1 MTERLLVIGGGGF
14 VGSRVLRAAVAR
26 GIAGASFGPAMR
38 DLAADL
44 AIARF
49 AGDAE
54 DAGALATALAAFR
67 PDAVVWAA
75 GYNPTGDGLA
85 RTAQADVARAVAV
98 NAGAFAASL
107 AACAA
112 AGVARVVQ
120 CGSTVI
126 YGPAA
131 DYAAARVNEA
141 ARPAP
146 RTAYGLTKLMAEQAG
161 EWAVAALGLD
171 VVTLRLPLV
180 FGPGRWY
187 AGAAGTYARMLRAT
201 ADGTPL
207 REEVPS
213 AAFDVVHGDD
223 AAEALLL
230 LAARRGPPRVLNM
243 AGLTTSL
250 PEIAAALSPTLQAV
264 PVTAPA
270 AFPLVDDGALRAMGW
285 APRRGLADI
294 LHDTIAEM
302 TRSDG
307 RRADRPEG
315 LNRPA

>member
-14 VGSRVLRAAVAR
+14 VGSRVLRAAAEQ
-26 GIAGASFGPAMR
+26 GIACASFGPAGR
-38 DLAADL
+38 DLASGQ

-49 AGDAE
+49 TGDAE
-54 DAGALATALAAFR
+54 DSGALAAALAAFR

-85 RTAQADVARAVAV
+85 RTAKAEVARAVAV
-98 NAGAFAASL
+98 NAGAFAATL
-107 AACAA
+107 AACAQ

-131 DYAAARVNEA
+131 AYPATRVDEA
-141 ARPAP
+141 APPAP

-161 EWAVAALGLD
+161 QWAVDAFGLD

-187 AGAAGTYARMLRAT
+187 AGAAGAYARMLRAT
-201 ADGTPL
+201 VDGAEL
-207 REEVPS
+207 REDVSPT
-213 AAFDVVHGDD
+213 AFDVVHGDD
-223 AAEALLL
+223 AAAAILL

-250 PEIAAALSPTLQAV
+250 PDIAAGLSPKLRAVAV
-264 PVTAPA
+264 PAPA
-270 AFPLVDDGALRAMGW
+270 AFPLVDDRPLRALGW
-285 APRRGLADI
+285 VPRRGLADI
-294 LHDTIAEM
+294 LNDTLAEM
-302 TRSDG
+302 
-307 RRADRPEG
+307 RRTDDQRAQLPEGPDRP
-315 LNRPA
+315 A

>member
-14 VGSRVLRAAVAR
+14 LGSRVLRAAVAQ
-26 GIAGASFGPAMR
+26 GIACAGFGPAGR

-44 AIARF
+44 DIPRYH
-49 AGDAE
+49 GDAE
-54 DAGALATALAAFR
+54 ERGALAAALASFR
-67 PDAVVWAA
+67 PDAVIWAA

-85 RTAQADVARAVAV
+85 RTAEADVVRAVAV

-112 AGVARVVQ
+112 SDVARVVQ
-120 CGSTVI
+120 CGSTVV

-131 DYAAARVNEA
+131 DYRATRVDEA
-141 ARPAP
+141 APPAP
-146 RTAYGLTKLMAEQAG
+146 RTAYGLTKLMAEQAAQ
-161 EWAVAALGLD
+161 WAVDALGLD

-187 AGAAGTYARMLRAT
+187 AGAAASYARMLRAT
-201 ADGTPL
+201 VDGTEL
-207 REEVPS
+207 HEEVSPAS
-213 AAFDVVHGDD
+213 FDAVHGDD
-223 AAEALLL
+223 AAAGLLL

-250 PEIAAALSPTLQAV
+250 PGIAAALSPRLRAAV
-264 PVTAPA
+264 VPAPA
-270 AFPLVDDGALRAMGW
+270 AFPLVDDAALRALGW

-294 LHDTIAEM
+294 LDDTLAEM
-302 TRSDG
+302 
-307 RRADRPEG
+307 RRGA
-315 LNRPA
+315 

>member
-1 MTERLLVIGGGGF
+1 MMERLLVIGGGGF
-14 VGSRVLRAAVAR
+14 VGSRVLRAATAQ
-26 GIAGASFGPAMR
+26 GIACASFGPAGR

-44 AIARF
+44 AIERF
-49 AGDAE
+49 QGEAE
-54 DAGALATALAAFR
+54 ESGALAAALAGFR
-67 PDAVVWAA
+67 PDAVIWAA

-85 RTAQADVARAVAV
+85 LTAEADAARAVAV
-98 NAGAFAASL
+98 NAGAFAAAL

-112 AGVARVVQ
+112 SCVARVVQ

-126 YGPAA
+126 FGPAST
-131 DYAAARVNEA
+131 YRSIRVNET

-161 EWAVAALGLD
+161 QWAVDALSLD

-187 AGAAGTYARMLRAT
+187 AGAAGAYARMLRAT
-201 ADGTPL
+201 VDGTDL
-207 REEVPS
+207 REEVSPV
-213 AAFDVVHGDD
+213 AFDVVHGDD
-223 AAEALLL
+223 AAAALLM

-250 PEIAAALSPTLQAV
+250 PGIAAALSPKVRAV
-264 PVTAPA
+264 VVAAPA
-270 AFPLVDDGALRAMGW
+270 AFPLVDDGALRALGW

-294 LHDTIAEM
+294 LDDTLAEM
-302 TRSDG
+302 
-307 RRADRPEG
+307 RRGA
-315 LNRPA
+315 

>member
-1 MTERLLVIGGGGF
+1 MIQRLLVIGGGGF
-14 VGSRVLRAAVAR
+14 VGSRVLRAAMAQ
-26 GIAGASFGPAMR
+26 GIACASFGPATR

-54 DAGALATALAAFR
+54 DASALAAALTEFR
-67 PDAVVWAA
+67 PEAVVWAA

-112 AGVARVVQ
+112 SGVVRVVQ

-126 YGPAA
+126 YGPAS
-131 DYAAARVNEA
+131 DYAAARVDEA

-161 EWAVAALGLD
+161 QWAVEALDLD

-187 AGAAGTYARMLRAT
+187 AGAAVAYARMLRAT
-201 ADGTPL
+201 TDGTTL
-207 REEVPS
+207 REEVSP

-230 LAARRGPPRVLNM
+230 LAACCGPPRLLNM

-250 PEIAAALSPTLQAV
+250 PEIAAALSPKLEAV
-264 PVTAPA
+264 PVPAPA
-270 AFPLVDDGALRAMGW
+270 AFPLVDDGALRALGW
-285 APRRGLADI
+285 APRRSLADI
-294 LHDTIAEM
+294 LHDTLAEM
-302 TRSDG
+302 
-307 RRADRPEG
+307 RRGA
-315 LNRPA
+315 

>member
-14 VGSRVLRAAVAR
+14 VGSRVLRAGVAL
-26 GIAGASFGPAMR
+26 GITCASFGPAGR

-49 AGDAE
+49 DGEAE
-54 DAGALATALAAFR
+54 ATGALAAALAAFR
-67 PDAVVWAA
+67 PDAVIWAA

-85 RTAQADVARAVAV
+85 RTAEADVARAVAV
-98 NAGAFAASL
+98 NAGAFAATL

-120 CGSTVI
+120 CGSTVVF
-126 YGPAA
+126 GPAA
-131 DYAAARVNEA
+131 DYGTTRVDESA
-141 ARPAP
+141 PPAP

-161 EWAVAALGLD
+161 QWAVDALGLD

-187 AGAAGTYARMLRAT
+187 AGAAGAYARMLRAT
-201 ADGTPL
+201 VDGTALHEDVSP
-207 REEVPS
+207 V
-213 AAFDVVHGDD
+213 AFDVVHGDD
-223 AAEALLL
+223 AAAAILM

-250 PEIAAALSPTLQAV
+250 PEIAAALSPTISAVAV
-264 PVTAPA
+264 PTSA
-270 AFPLVDDGALRAMGW
+270 AFPLVDDGALRALGW
-285 APRRGLADI
+285 APQRGLTDI
-294 LHDTIAEM
+294 LHDTLVEM
-302 TRSDG
+302 
-307 RRADRPEG
+307 RRG
-315 LNRPA
+315 

>member
-14 VGSRVLRAAVAR
+14 VGSRVLRAGVAL
-26 GIAGASFGPAMR
+26 GITCASFGPAGR

-49 AGDAE
+49 DGEAE
-54 DAGALATALAAFR
+54 ATGALAAALAAFR
-67 PDAVVWAA
+67 PDAVIWAA

-85 RTAQADVARAVAV
+85 RTAEADVARAVAV
-98 NAGAFAASL
+98 NAGAFAATL

-120 CGSTVI
+120 CGSTVVF
-126 YGPAA
+126 GPAA
-131 DYAAARVNEA
+131 DYGTTRVDESA
-141 ARPAP
+141 PPAP

-161 EWAVAALGLD
+161 QWAVDALGLD

-187 AGAAGTYARMLRAT
+187 AGAAGAYARMLRAT
-201 ADGTPL
+201 VDGTALHEDVSP
-207 REEVPS
+207 V
-213 AAFDVVHGDD
+213 AFDVVHGDD
-223 AAEALLL
+223 AAAAILL

-250 PEIAAALSPTLQAV
+250 PEIAAALSPTISAVAV
-264 PVTAPA
+264 PTSA
-270 AFPLVDDGALRAMGW
+270 AFPLVDDGALRALGW
-285 APRRGLADI
+285 APQRGLTDI
-294 LHDTIAEM
+294 LHDTLVEM
-302 TRSDG
+302 
-307 RRADRPEG
+307 RRG
-315 LNRPA
+315 

>member
-14 VGSRVLRAAVAR
+14 VGSRVLRAAAAQ
-26 GIAGASFGPAMR
+26 GIAGASFGPAGR

-49 AGDAE
+49 TGDAE
-54 DAGALATALAAFR
+54 ESGALAAALAAFR
-67 PDAVVWAA
+67 PDAVIWAA

-85 RTAQADVARAVAV
+85 RTAEADVARAVAV
-98 NAGAFAASL
+98 NAGAFAATL

-112 AGVARVVQ
+112 SGVARVVQ

-126 YGPAA
+126 YGPAS
-131 DYAAARVNEA
+131 DYGTTRVDEA
-141 ARPAP
+141 APPAP

-161 EWAVAALGLD
+161 QWAVDALGLD

-187 AGAAGTYARMLRAT
+187 AGAAGSYARMLRAT
-201 ADGTPL
+201 AEGVAL
-207 REEVPS
+207 HEEVSPV
-213 AAFDVVHGDD
+213 AFDVVHGDD
-223 AAEALLL
+223 AATAILM

-243 AGLTTSL
+243 AGLTSSL
-250 PEIAAALSPTLQAV
+250 PEIAAALSPKVRAV
-264 PVTAPA
+264 PVPAAA
-270 AFPLVDDGALRAMGW
+270 AFPLVDDSTLRALGW

-294 LHDTIAEM
+294 LNDTLADM
-302 TRSDG
+302 
-307 RRADRPEG
+307 RRDP
-315 LNRPA
+315 